1 MTIVS
6 AEPILISENVQT
18 GQVLP
23 TLRLTYPRFI
33 HAELMT
39 HRALSRNAAS
49 SRAIPIKRMIERVM
63 EDPAV
68 PLHWGK
74 AQKGMQA
81 SQETDALVSCPTF
94 SGGCEDLTNVEAW
107 LRARD
112 FAVQMARAY
121 DEAGY
126 HKQVANRLLEPF
138 AHITV
143 VATAT
148 LPEWESV
155 LWLRDHKDA
164 EPHFQMLASEIK
176 VALATARRQPV
187 NIGEWHLPFVKAD
200 EGPLFERQVL
210 SIARCAHTSY
220 DTVDGYKM
228 DYERA
233 HRIVK
238 DMTGADRLHA
248 SPFEHQARASEHALA
263 SNNFSGGWMQLRE
276 LVEDEMIWF

>member
-1 MTIVS
+1 MTIIS

-39 HRALSRNAAS
+39 HRALSRGAAS

-81 SQETDALVSCPTF
+81 FAETDALVHVRGEDVT
-94 SGGCEDLTNVEAW
+94 SGKAW

-112 FAVQMARAY
+112 FAVQMARAF

-155 LWLRDHKDA
+155 LWLREHRDA
-164 EPHFQMLASEIK
+164 EPHFQMLAREIRT
-176 VALATARRQPV
+176 ALGAERQLL

-276 LVEDEMIWF
+276 MVESEMIWF